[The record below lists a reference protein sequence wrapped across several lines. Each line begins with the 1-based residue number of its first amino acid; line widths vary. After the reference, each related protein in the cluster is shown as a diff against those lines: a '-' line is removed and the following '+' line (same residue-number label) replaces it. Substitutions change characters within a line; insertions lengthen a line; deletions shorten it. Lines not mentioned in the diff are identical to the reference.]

1 MFLFT
6 AWKIFFFGK
15 ELMKDYISKLCISGQ
30 VILDKNQKIKT
41 VVNKLKT
48 IDTEFRN
55 FQMELL
61 AGEKDFM
68 TTVREHGCSFTFDF
82 SKVYWNTKL
91 GMLTISTLLLIM

>member
-1 MFLFT
+1 M
-6 AWKIFFFGK
+6 
-15 ELMKDYISKLCISGQ
+15 LCISGQ

-91 GMLTISTLLLIM
+91 GMLTISTFTTDNVNLKLKQKLVIKDTLF